1 MIPMDICRI
10 ILFGTA
16 FLVLLIAPAGAVSGT
31 AEVVFAANV
40 TCAAAPAGIAF
51 TDTSDIPD
59 VLARNWSFGDG
70 AWYNASGGDGKMV
83 VHTYPEPGTYT
94 VTLSLT
100 TPASV
105 VWTTGTVEI
114 FARQQAISVS
124 NPPGVD
130 NLAVL
135 FNVTYLDG
143 MRPDF
148 ADVRFVDGNG
158 DLIPHWTEDLAEG
171 SHARLWLAL
180 PADATGITML
190 YGNPAARDTGDPDT
204 VFLFFED
211 YERGDL
217 ARWSF
222 CGSNAAVQ
230 PEVVRGGA
238 YAGDINVSEPDLR
251 RLANNRLCLANI
263 SAGPIIVEGDFQ
275 VSKFGWWCGS
285 GYIQAWSGTDRLYA
299 LHLRNSSVQYY
310 DGVHR
315 NFSADARAET
325 GTWYHIKVVLDT
337 PNATQ
342 SAWMDGVYLGS
353 APMLFADGSPVPPET
368 VFTDIALIGSS
379 AWERGDPHHF
389 YLDNIVVRNY
399 VPAEPV
405 LSYSE
410 AW

>member
-1 MIPMDICRI
+1 MDICRI

-135 FNVTYLDG
+135 FN
-143 MRPDF
+143 
-148 ADVRFVDGNG
+148 A
-158 DLIPHWTEDLAEG
+158 
-171 SHARLWLAL
+171 S
-180 PADATGITML
+180 
-190 YGNPAARDTGDPDT
+190 
-204 VFLFFED
+204 
-211 YERGDL
+211 
-217 ARWSF
+217 
-222 CGSNAAVQ
+222 
-230 PEVVRGGA
+230 
-238 YAGDINVSEPDLR
+238 
-251 RLANNRLCLANI
+251 
-263 SAGPIIVEGDFQ
+263 
-275 VSKFGWWCGS
+275 
-285 GYIQAWSGTDRLYA
+285 
-299 LHLRNSSVQYY
+299 
-310 DGVHR
+310 
-315 NFSADARAET
+315 
-325 GTWYHIKVVLDT
+325 
-337 PNATQ
+337 
-342 SAWMDGVYLGS
+342 
-353 APMLFADGSPVPPET
+353 
-368 VFTDIALIGSS
+368 
-379 AWERGDPHHF
+379 
-389 YLDNIVVRNY
+389 
-399 VPAEPV
+399 
-405 LSYSE
+405 
-410 AW
+410 